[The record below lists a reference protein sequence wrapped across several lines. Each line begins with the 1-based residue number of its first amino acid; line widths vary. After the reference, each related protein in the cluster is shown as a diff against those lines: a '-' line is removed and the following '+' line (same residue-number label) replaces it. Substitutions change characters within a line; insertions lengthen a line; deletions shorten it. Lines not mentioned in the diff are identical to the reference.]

1 MATANNYTY
10 GIVLNDMSFGE
21 SSKIIKVFT
30 RDMGKISIMVKGA
43 KSSHSKNLSVS
54 QIFGVNEY
62 LLKKGQSFYYIQEAK
77 IIETNFN
84 IRNNYWNLIYA
95 SLLSEILEKSSV
107 NEHSNKKIFDLFRKT
122 LMLFNTTKDP
132 IGLAMAFELKYLT
145 FIGYKPRLDIL
156 EENYFSVREG
166 VIDFQNSSSYKV
178 TKSDLEYLNS
188 LLYNKLED
196 IEDLKIEENTKKF
209 LHKILIDYIKYNL
222 EISSF
227 KSNKLFS

>member
-30 RDMGKISIMVKGA
+30 REMGKVSIMVKGA

-62 LLKKGQSFYYIQEAK
+62 LLKKGQSFYYISEAK

-95 SLLSEILEKSSV
+95 SLLSEILEKSILD
-107 NEHSNKKIFDLFRKT
+107 EHPNKKVFDLFRKT
-122 LMLFNTTKDP
+122 LMFFNDTKDP
-132 IGLAMAFELKYLT
+132 ISLAMAFELKYLT
-145 FIGYKPRLDIL
+145 FIGYKPKLDVL
-156 EENYFSVREG
+156 EENYFSFREG
-166 VIDFQNSSSYKV
+166 IIDYKNSSSYNV
-178 TKSDLEYLNS
+178 TKREIKYLNS

-196 IEDLKIEENTKKF
+196 INDFEIEENRKKF
-209 LHKILIDYIKYNL
+209 LHKILIEYIKYNL